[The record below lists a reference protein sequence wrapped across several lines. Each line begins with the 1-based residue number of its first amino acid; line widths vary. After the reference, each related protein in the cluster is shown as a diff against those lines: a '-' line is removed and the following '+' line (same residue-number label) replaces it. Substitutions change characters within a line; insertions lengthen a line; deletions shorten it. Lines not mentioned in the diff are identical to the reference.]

1 MFKDLV
7 GHSYKF
13 EDGHTIK
20 IIQLNPRDN
29 GIWITY
35 EITSGP
41 GIPQKLMMIE
51 REFYNNFGH
60 LFGIKDAP
68 ERL

>member
-7 GHSYKF
+7 GHSYTF
-13 EDGHTIK
+13 EDGHSIK
-20 IIQLNPRDN
+20 IIQLNHRDS
-29 GIWITY
+29 GLWITY
-35 EITSGP
+35 EIQSGP

-51 REFYNNFGH
+51 GEFYNNFGH